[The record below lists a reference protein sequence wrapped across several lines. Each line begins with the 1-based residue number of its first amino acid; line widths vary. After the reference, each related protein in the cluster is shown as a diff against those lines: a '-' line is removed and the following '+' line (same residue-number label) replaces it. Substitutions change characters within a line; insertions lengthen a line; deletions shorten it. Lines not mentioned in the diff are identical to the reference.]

1 MRAEFVTGLMR
12 LAEQDDR
19 VILLT
24 ADLGWG
30 VLDEFAARFPQRL
43 INVGVAEQAMV
54 GVATGLASKGFIP
67 YCYSIASFSVGRTF
81 EFLRNGPAA
90 HELPVRVIGVGP
102 GFEYSHD
109 GFTHYALE
117 DVGLLLNQPNTRIV
131 APRDSASAER
141 FGAEGFD
148 FPGLVYIRLSKGA
161 SSVPMPDR
169 VHPWDSALSNRDVIV
184 IALGDAVATG
194 QRAVEHLAT
203 RGTAS
208 VLVEVEVID
217 EGSVAALVGRIA
229 ATACRRVVVAENHYV
244 RGGFGTTMAD
254 ELGVVGWPG
263 RVWKL
268 GIVGFP
274 GSDTGTLEGMS
285 ARHMTDLVAITDEVA
300 ADVHT

>member
-1 MRAEFVTGLMR
+1 MRAEFVSGLMR
-12 LAEQDDR
+12 LAEQDER

-30 VLDEFAARFPQRL
+30 VLDEFAARFPERL

-54 GVATGLASKGFIP
+54 GVATGLASKGFVP

-90 HELPVRVIGVGP
+90 HRLPVRVVGVGP

-141 FGAEGFD
+141 FGATGFD
-148 FPGLVYIRLSKGA
+148 FPGLVYIRLSKA
-161 SSVPMPDR
+161 TSSVPVPDR
-169 VHPWDSALSNRDVIV
+169 MHPWDSALTDRDVIV
-184 IALGDAVATG
+184 IALGDAVSAG
-194 QRAVEHLAT
+194 RRAVEQLAG
-203 RGTAS
+203 RGAAA
-208 VLVEVEVID
+208 VLVEVEVVDGGI
-217 EGSVAALVGRIA
+217 VAELAGRIA

-244 RGGFGTTMAD
+244 RGGFGTMMSD
-254 ELGVVGWPG
+254 ELAVVGWPG
-263 RVWKL
+263 RIWKS
-268 GIVGFP
+268 GITGFP
-274 GSDTGTLEGMS
+274 GSDTGTLAGMS
-285 ARHMTDLVAITDEVA
+285 ARHMTDLIAITDEVA
-300 ADVHT
+300 ADVHG